1 MKISNCKY
9 KLRKLS
15 VGLVSVGTMFTTTTV
30 LANEVPQ
37 PTATEV
43 AALSKAVEMPGDTVD
58 TPEPDAASETE
69 EVPTVTD
76 SPSDPKSITAEV
88 KNKGTE
94 EKQASEATALNEENS
109 SLQPKQPKPRSK
121 RSTASA
127 SAEPQL
133 MEVETITVNN
143 EKTEI
148 DIKDEK
154 DDSKK
159 LIKNRDG
166 EQREIVDISREVKVD
181 ESKNELEVTL
191 TVTPKEIDKGAEVI
205 VLLDTSKKMT
215 DEDFNTAK
223 ENIKKLVTT
232 LTSKSADTSPNYN
245 SRNSVRLIDFYRQI
259 GTPINLS
266 DFSEEQVEE
275 QLKKVREKAQKDYN
289 GWGVDLQGAIHKA
302 REIFNNEKKSGK
314 RQHIVLFSQGEA
326 TFSYDVLDKNK
337 VPKTEVKE
345 SATSSNSLLP
355 WPFYFDTTTQK
366 HNVVEDAQQLINL
379 LDKIGITQFNDA
391 LKGFASNGNT
401 LLNLGSSLIGIKNP
415 LDYITMAD
423 LDTSN
428 LKQTDFDYSNK
439 VGEGYNFRS
448 YSDRTV
454 DSVGMKTI
462 IAAKIKENLEK
473 LQPKNANKWL
483 DYLGLNTARK
493 TIQDWMIDKALDN
506 LFYRRQYQFYNHNLS
521 AQAEAKMARDE
532 GIVFYSFDV
541 TDPTKFP
548 KAADFNSNYPTY
560 SKYLT
565 EKEERAKKQVKER
578 NEKFDK
584 YLKDMSDGK
593 DFLKNIDDKD
603 KFKDVLEE
611 VTITEKFE
619 DKVTVVDQWKNSS
632 PYKDS
637 NGDKQSVKHTSSS
650 SWLFGT
656 TKESLE
662 WKISKKQLKD
672 AFEKGQTL
680 TLTYRLKVKNDQ
692 FKTALEKKNK
702 NKKLTVPAEQPKFEL
717 VTEKIISNTISYKI
731 NSKSANGQKL
741 DDVKLTYT
749 KEMVPVPEIEGEV
762 IEPLAPQLPELP
774 PITDHGPNLNFEEE
788 TIHQLPIEHGQ
799 YDDNTQ
805 TTLTEDTKPEKIDT
819 IIGGNVIDFTE
830 DSITHNQ
837 YTESGQNSTN
847 ESQEI
852 IEDTKPESDTIS
864 IGGQSEP
871 IEITEDTLSNQSG
884 HSNDDTIIEDTKQPE
899 VIMGGQANIVDMVE
913 ETQSGMS
920 GFNEATVI
928 EEDTRP
934 KLQFHFDNEEPSP
947 AINKAISQT
956 PIARVDN
963 NLPQTGDKDKSEAF
977 FSIAALTVIGAAGLL
992 SKKNRKNQID

>member
-1 MKISNCKY
+1 MSNCKY

-30 LANEVPQ
+30 MANETPQ
-37 PTATEV
+37 PTTTEFT
-43 AALSKAVEMPGDTVD
+43 ALPVAVE
-58 TPEPDAASETE
+58 SSSTE
-69 EVPTVTD
+69 EVPTTTD
-76 SPSDPKSITAEV
+76 DQITSIDTIAKVESE
-88 KNKGTE
+88 GAE
-94 EKQASEATALNEENS
+94 EKQTSETTTESHEES
-109 SLQPKQPKPRSK
+109 SAPQPKSRSK

-133 MEVETITVNN
+133 MEVETIIVNN
-143 EKTEI
+143 LKTEI

-232 LTSKSADTSPNYN
+232 LTSRSTDNTPNYN
-245 SRNSVRLIDFYRQI
+245 SRNSVRLISFYRKVND
-259 GTPINLS
+259 PISLTTENVDTEL
-266 DFSEEQVEE
+266 DKILQDA
-275 QLKKVREKAQKDYN
+275 KNDWD
-289 GWGVDLQGAIHKA
+289 WGVDLQGAIHKA

-326 TFSYDVLDKNK
+326 TFSYDVLDKTK
-337 VPKTEVKE
+337 VSKKEVTEPV
-345 SATSSNSLLP
+345 ANSNPLLP
-355 WPFYFDTTTQK
+355 WPFYLDTTTQK

-650 SWLFGT
+650 WLFGT

-805 TTLTEDTKPEKIDT
+805 TTLTEDTKPE
-819 IIGGNVIDFTE
+819 
-830 DSITHNQ
+830 
-837 YTESGQNSTN
+837 
-847 ESQEI
+847 
-852 IEDTKPESDTIS
+852 SDTIS

>member
-30 LANEVPQ
+30 MANETPQ

-43 AALSKAVEMPGDTVD
+43 AALPVAVE
-58 TPEPDAASETE
+58 SSSTE
-69 EVPTVTD
+69 EVPTTTD
-76 SPSDPKSITAEV
+76 DQITSIDTIAKVESE
-88 KNKGTE
+88 GAE
-94 EKQASEATALNEENS
+94 EKQTSETTTESHEES
-109 SLQPKQPKPRSK
+109 SAPQPKSRSK

-215 DEDFNTAK
+215 EENFNTAK

-232 LTSKSADTSPNYN
+232 LTSDSTTEAPNHN
-245 SRNSVRLIDFYRQI
+245 SRNSVRLISFYRKV
-259 GTPINLS
+259 S
-266 DFSEEQVEE
+266 DPVSVTV
-275 QLKKVREKAQKDYN
+275 KDVDEKLNKIWKDAKSDWD
-289 GWGVDLQGAIHKA
+289 WGVDLQGAIHKA

-379 LDKIGITQFNDA
+379 LAKIGITQFNDA
-391 LKGFASNGNT
+391 LKGFASTGNN
-401 LLNLGSSLIGIKNP
+401 LLSWGGLLGISNP

-423 LDTSN
+423 LNTSN
-428 LKQTDFDYSNK
+428 LKQTDFDYSKK

-454 DSVGMKTI
+454 DSVGMKSI
-462 IAAKIKENLEK
+462 IAKQIKDNLK
-473 LQPKNANKWL
+473 RLQPKDTEGWL
-483 DYLGLNTARK
+483 NYLGLSKASETV
-493 TIQDWMIDKALDN
+493 QDWMIDKALDN

-532 GIVFYSFDV
+532 GIVFYAFDV
-541 TDPTKFP
+541 TDPNQLA
-548 KAADFNSNYPTY
+548 KAAKY
-560 SKYLT
+560 SSHSKEYTEYLKK
-565 EKEERAKKQVKER
+565 KEEEYKKTAKQR
-578 NEKFDK
+578 DEKFDK
-584 YLKDMSDGK
+584 YLKEMSDDK
-593 DFLKNIDDKD
+593 KFLEAVNDKD
-603 KFKDVLEE
+603 KFKDILEE
-611 VTITEKFE
+611 IRLTETFE
-619 DKVTVVDQWKNSS
+619 KYVNVQDNSWKTSS
-632 PYKDS
+632 KDNNKSVAYTKPS
-637 NGDKQSVKHTSSS
+637 NGGWWPLSS
-650 SWLFGT
+650 T
-656 TKESLE
+656 PESLT
-662 WKISKKQLKD
+662 WTLSKEQLQK
-672 AFEKGQTL
+672 AFEEGKTL
-680 TLTYRLKVKNDQ
+680 TFSYKLKVNQDKIKEAMSN
-692 FKTALEKKNK
+692 TKNK
-702 NKKLTVPAEQPKFEL
+702 RSTSTEHNNKL
-717 VTEKIISNTISYKI
+717 TEKIISNTISYKI

-805 TTLTEDTKPEKIDT
+805 TSLTEDTKPEKIDT

-864 IGGQSEP
+864 IGGQSDP

-913 ETQSGMS
+913 ETQPGMS

-934 KLQFHFDNEEPSP
+934 KLQFHFENEEPIP

-956 PIARVDN
+956 PIAKVDN

-977 FSIAALTVIGAAGLL
+977 FTIAALTVIGAAGLL
-992 SKKNRKNQID
+992 SKKDRKNQID

>member
-30 LANEVPQ
+30 MANETPQ
-37 PTATEV
+37 PTTTEFT
-43 AALSKAVEMPGDTVD
+43 ALPVAVESSSEEVD
-58 TPEPDAASETE
+58 TSESVTTSKTEEPQTPTANQPETTSITVETE
-69 EVPTVTD
+69 
-76 SPSDPKSITAEV
+76 S
-88 KNKGTE
+88 E
-94 EKQASEATALNEENS
+94 EQISEATADSQEES
-109 SLQPKQPKPRSK
+109 TSLQPKSRSK
-121 RSTASA
+121 RSTESA

-133 MEVETITVNN
+133 MEVETITVDN
-143 EKTEI
+143 ENTKLNL
-148 DIKDEK
+148 KDGNEN
-154 DDSKK
+154 KK

-232 LTSKSADTSPNYN
+232 LTSRSTDNTPNYN
-245 SRNSVRLIDFYRQI
+245 SRNSVRLISFYRKVND
-259 GTPINLS
+259 PISLTTENVDTEL
-266 DFSEEQVEE
+266 DKILQDA
-275 QLKKVREKAQKDYN
+275 KNDWD
-289 GWGVDLQGAIHKA
+289 WGVDLQGAIHKA

-326 TFSYDVLDKNK
+326 TFSYDVLDKTK
-337 VPKTEVKE
+337 VSKKEVTEPV
-345 SATSSNSLLP
+345 ANSNPLLP
-355 WPFYFDTTTQK
+355 WPFYLDTTTQK

-428 LKQTDFDYSNK
+428 LKQTDFDYFNK

-454 DSVGMKTI
+454 DSVGMKAI

-532 GIVFYSFDV
+532 GIIFYSFDV
-541 TDPTKFP
+541 TNPTRLSKETKSQGHSEAYTEYLKK
-548 KAADFNSNYPTY
+548 KAENA
-560 SKYLT
+560 KKLA
-565 EKEERAKKQVKER
+565 EERNK
-578 NEKFDK
+578 KFDK

-593 DFLKNIDDKD
+593 DFLENIDDKD

-632 PYKDS
+632 HYKDS
-637 NGDKQSVKHTSSS
+637 NGDKHTVKHTPPSSL
-650 SWLFGT
+650 LFIST
-656 TKESLE
+656 SENLE

-702 NKKLTVPAEQPKFEL
+702 NKKLTVPAEQPKSEL

-749 KEMVPVPEIEGEV
+749 KEMVPVPEIDGKV

-774 PITDHGPNLNFEEE
+774 PVIEHGPNLNFEEE

-837 YTESGQNSTN
+837 YTESGHNSTN

-864 IGGQSEP
+864 IGGQSDP

-934 KLQFHFDNEEPSP
+934 KLQFHFDNEEPIPS
-947 AINKAISQT
+947 INKAISQT

-977 FSIAALTVIGAAGLL
+977 FTIAALTVIGAAGLL

>member
-30 LANEVPQ
+30 MANETPQ
-37 PTATEV
+37 PTTTEFT
-43 AALSKAVEMPGDTVD
+43 ALPVAVE
-58 TPEPDAASETE
+58 SSSTE
-69 EVPTVTD
+69 EVPTTTD
-76 SPSDPKSITAEV
+76 DQITSIDTIAKVESE
-88 KNKGTE
+88 GAE
-94 EKQASEATALNEENS
+94 EKQTSETTTESHEES
-109 SLQPKQPKPRSK
+109 SAPQPKSRSK

-133 MEVETITVNN
+133 MEVETIIVNN
-143 EKTEI
+143 LKTEI

-232 LTSKSADTSPNYN
+232 LTSRSTDNTPNYN
-245 SRNSVRLIDFYRQI
+245 SRNSVRLISFYRKVND
-259 GTPINLS
+259 PISLTTENVDTEL
-266 DFSEEQVEE
+266 DKILQDA
-275 QLKKVREKAQKDYN
+275 KNDWD
-289 GWGVDLQGAIHKA
+289 WGVDLQGAIHKA

-326 TFSYDVLDKNK
+326 TFSYDVLDKTK
-337 VPKTEVKE
+337 VSKKEVTEPV
-345 SATSSNSLLP
+345 ANSNPLLP
-355 WPFYFDTTTQK
+355 WPFYLDTTTQK

-650 SWLFGT
+650 WLFGT

-805 TTLTEDTKPEKIDT
+805 TTLTEDTKPE
-819 IIGGNVIDFTE
+819 
-830 DSITHNQ
+830 
-837 YTESGQNSTN
+837 
-847 ESQEI
+847 
-852 IEDTKPESDTIS
+852 SDTIS

>member
-30 LANEVPQ
+30 MANETPQ

-43 AALSKAVEMPGDTVD
+43 AALPVAVE
-58 TPEPDAASETE
+58 SSSTE
-69 EVPTVTD
+69 EVPTTTD
-76 SPSDPKSITAEV
+76 DQITSIDTIAKVESE
-88 KNKGTE
+88 GAE
-94 EKQASEATALNEENS
+94 EKQTSETTTESHEE
-109 SLQPKQPKPRSK
+109 SLAPQPKSRSK

-205 VLLDTSKKMT
+205 ALLDVSKKMT
-215 DEDFNTAK
+215 EENFNTAK
-223 ENIKKLVTT
+223 DNIKKLVTT
-232 LTSKSADTSPNYN
+232 LTSRSTDNTPNYN
-245 SRNSVRLIDFYRQI
+245 SRNSVRLISFYRKVND
-259 GTPINLS
+259 PISLNTENVDTEL
-266 DFSEEQVEE
+266 DKIWQDA
-275 QLKKVREKAQKDYN
+275 KNNWD
-289 GWGVDLQGAIHKA
+289 WGVDLQGAIHKA
-302 REIFNNEKKSGK
+302 REIFNKEKSSGK

-326 TFSYDVLDKNK
+326 TFSYDVLDKTK
-337 VPKTEVKE
+337 VSKKEVTEPV
-345 SATSSNSLLP
+345 TNSNPLLP
-355 WPFYFDTTTQK
+355 WLFYLDTTTQK
-366 HNVVEDAQQLINL
+366 HNIVEDAQQLINL
-379 LDKIGITQFNDA
+379 LDKIGITQFDKA
-391 LKGFASNGNT
+391 LEGVASNGNT
-401 LLNLGSSLIGIKNP
+401 LLNLGSSLFGINNP

-428 LKQTDFDYSNK
+428 LKQTDFDYFNK

-454 DSVGMKTI
+454 DSVGMKAI

-532 GIVFYSFDV
+532 GIIFYSFDV
-541 TDPTKFP
+541 TNPTRLSKETKSQGHSEAYTEYLKK
-548 KAADFNSNYPTY
+548 KAENA
-560 SKYLT
+560 KKLA
-565 EKEERAKKQVKER
+565 EERNK
-578 NEKFDK
+578 KFDK

-593 DFLKNIDDKD
+593 DFLENIDDKD

-632 PYKDS
+632 HYKDS
-637 NGDKQSVKHTSSS
+637 NGDKHTVKHTPPSSL
-650 SWLFGT
+650 LFIST
-656 TKESLE
+656 SENLE

-702 NKKLTVPAEQPKFEL
+702 NKKLTVPAEQPKSEL

-749 KEMVPVPEIEGEV
+749 KEMVPVPEIEGDV

-774 PITDHGPNLNFEEE
+774 PVIDHGPNFDFTEDTVN
-788 TIHQLPIEHGQ
+788 QLPLEHGH
-799 YDDNTQ
+799 YEPNT
-805 TTLTEDTKPEKIDT
+805 TITLTEDTKPEKIDT

-837 YTESGQNSTN
+837 YTESGHNSTN

-864 IGGQSEP
+864 IGGQSDP

-934 KLQFHFDNEEPSP
+934 KLQFHFENEEPIP

-977 FSIAALTVIGAAGLL
+977 FTIAALTVIGAAGLL
-992 SKKNRKNQID
+992 SKKNRKNQVD

>member
-1 MKISNCKY
+1 MSNCKY

-37 PTATEV
+37 PTATV
-43 AALSKAVEMPGDTVD
+43 SPVAVESSSEEVD
-58 TPEPDAASETE
+58 TSES
-69 EVPTVTD
+69 VTTSEIEKVLD
-76 SPSDPKSITAEV
+76 TKNVHSEPKSITTNVESEQ
-88 KNKGTE
+88 TF
-94 EKQASEATALNEENS
+94 EATADSQEES
-109 SLQPKQPKPRSK
+109 ASLQPKSRSK
-121 RSTASA
+121 RSTASV

-232 LTSKSADTSPNYN
+232 LTGKTSDNTPNYN
-245 SRNSVRLIDFYRQI
+245 SRNSVRLIDFYRKL
-259 GTPINLS
+259 GEPTDLS
-266 DFSEEQVEE
+266 GLDDAKIEEK
-275 QLKKVREKAQKDYN
+275 LKEVRKKATDDY

-302 REIFNNEKKSGK
+302 REIFNKEKDSGK

-326 TFSYDVLDKNK
+326 TFSYDIKDKNELS
-337 VPKTEVKE
+337 KTIVKE
-345 SATSSNSLLP
+345 PVTSSNPLLP
-355 WPFYFDTTTQK
+355 WPFYFDSTTNTANLVK
-366 HNVVEDAQQLINL
+366 DGEKIKNFLKKLGINRYEDL
-379 LDKIGITQFNDA
+379 LDS
-391 LKGFASNGNT
+391 LASEGNT
-401 LLNLGSSLIGIKNP
+401 ILGLGSDLLGTNNP
-415 LDYITMAD
+415 LDYITLSD
-423 LDTSN
+423 LDTKN
-428 LKQTDFDYSNK
+428 LTEEKFDYSK
-439 VGEGYNFRS
+439 TLGEGYNFRS
-448 YSDRTV
+448 YYTRESSEV
-454 DSVGMKTI
+454 PLKSVVREAVKQ
-462 IAAKIKENLEK
+462 KIKKLKKQAEK
-473 LQPKNANKWL
+473 NSGWL
-483 DYLGLNTARK
+483 DVLGITKWSNS
-493 TIQDWMIDKALDN
+493 ISKALGFDQLEEQIIN
-506 LFYRRQYQFYNHNLS
+506 KAVDYIFYKRNYVYYNHNLS

-541 TDPTKFP
+541 TNPTRLSKETKSQGHSEAYTEYLKK
-548 KAADFNSNYPTY
+548 KAENA
-560 SKYLT
+560 KKLA
-565 EKEERAKKQVKER
+565 EERNK
-578 NEKFDK
+578 KFDK
-584 YLKDMSDGK
+584 YLKDMSDRK

-632 PYKDS
+632 HYKDS

-650 SWLFGT
+650 SSWLLGT

-702 NKKLTVPAEQPKFEL
+702 NKKLTAPAEQPKSEL

-731 NSKSANGQKL
+731 NSNSANGQKL

-749 KEMVPVPEIEGEV
+749 KEMVPVPEVDGEV
-762 IEPLAPQLPELP
+762 IQPQIPQSPELP
-774 PITDHGPNLNFEEE
+774 PVIEHGPNFDFTEDTVN
-788 TIHQLPIEHGQ
+788 QLPLEHGH
-799 YDDNTQ
+799 YEPNT
-805 TTLTEDTKPEKIDT
+805 TITLTEDTKPEKIDT

-837 YTESGQNSTN
+837 YTESGHNSTN

-934 KLQFHFDNEEPSP
+934 KLQFHFENEEPIP

-977 FSIAALTVIGAAGLL
+977 FTIAALTVIGAAGLL
-992 SKKNRKNQID
+992 SKKDRKNQID

>member
-37 PTATEV
+37 PTATV
-43 AALSKAVEMPGDTVD
+43 SPVAVESSSEEVD
-58 TPEPDAASETE
+58 TSES
-69 EVPTVTD
+69 VTTSEIEKVLD
-76 SPSDPKSITAEV
+76 TKNVHSEPKSITTNVESEQ
-88 KNKGTE
+88 TFETTTDSHE
-94 EKQASEATALNEENS
+94 ES
-109 SLQPKQPKPRSK
+109 SAPQPKSRSK

-181 ESKNELEVTL
+181 KSKNELEVTL

-232 LTSKSADTSPNYN
+232 LTSKSTTDSPNYN
-245 SRNSVRLIDFYRQI
+245 SRNSVRLIDFYREI
-259 GTPINLS
+259 GTPIDLS
-266 DFSEEQVEE
+266 GFSEEQVEE
-275 QLKKVREKAQKDYN
+275 QLKKVHEKAQNDYN

-302 REIFNNEKKSGK
+302 REIFNKEKNSGK

-326 TFSYDVLDKNK
+326 TFSYDVLDKTK
-337 VPKTEVKE
+337 VSKKEVTEPV
-345 SATSSNSLLP
+345 TSSNSLLP

-379 LDKIGITQFNDA
+379 LAKIGITQFNDA
-391 LKGFASNGNT
+391 LKGFASTGNN
-401 LLNLGSSLIGIKNP
+401 LLSWGDLLGISNP

-423 LDTSN
+423 LNTSN
-428 LKQTDFDYSNK
+428 LKQTDFDYSKK

-454 DSVGMKTI
+454 DSVGMKSI
-462 IAAKIKENLEK
+462 IAKQIKDNLKK
-473 LQPKNANKWL
+473 LQPKDTEGWL
-483 DYLGLNTARK
+483 NYLGLSKASETV
-493 TIQDWMIDKALDN
+493 QDWMIDKALDN

-521 AQAEAKMARDE
+521 AQAEAKMAIEE
-532 GIVFYSFDV
+532 GIVFYAFDV

-548 KAADFNSNYPTY
+548 KAAKFNNH
-560 SKYLT
+560 SKEYTEYLKK
-565 EKEERAKKQVKER
+565 EAENSKKLAEERNK
-578 NEKFDK
+578 KFDK
-584 YLKDMSDGK
+584 YLQGMSTNG
-593 DFLKNIDDKD
+593 DFLKDVDNKNR
-603 KFKDVLEE
+603 FKDILEE
-611 VTITEKFE
+611 IKLTETFE
-619 DKVTVVDQWKNSS
+619 EIISVQDNSWKSALRSTNTKRDEHQNISHSNASS
-632 PYKDS
+632 
-637 NGDKQSVKHTSSS
+637 GWLSSS
-650 SWLFGT
+650 
-656 TKESLE
+656 KESLT
-662 WKISKKQLKD
+662 WTLSKEQLQK
-672 AFEKGQTL
+672 AFEEGKPL
-680 TLTYRLKVKNDQ
+680 TFSYKLKVNQDKIKKAMSNTRNKRSTSSKND
-692 FKTALEKKNK
+692 NS
-702 NKKLTVPAEQPKFEL
+702 LT
-717 VTEKIISNTISYKI
+717 TKIISTTISYKI

-749 KEMVPVPEIEGEV
+749 KEMVPVPEIDGEV

-805 TTLTEDTKPEKIDT
+805 TSLTEDTKPEKIDT

-864 IGGQSEP
+864 IGGQSDP

-913 ETQSGMS
+913 ETQPGMS
-920 GFNEATVI
+920 GFNESTVI

-934 KLQFHFDNEEPSP
+934 KLQFHFENEEPIP
-947 AINKAISQT
+947 AINKAMSQT

-977 FSIAALTVIGAAGLL
+977 FTIAALTVIGAAGLL